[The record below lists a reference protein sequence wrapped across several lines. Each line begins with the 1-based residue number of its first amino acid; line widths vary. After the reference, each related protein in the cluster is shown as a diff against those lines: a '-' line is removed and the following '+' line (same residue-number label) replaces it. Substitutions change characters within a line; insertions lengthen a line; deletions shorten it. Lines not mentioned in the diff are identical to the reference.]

1 MGCTQSGHR
10 SFNDDYLLG
19 PKIAT
24 GTFTQTRLCTD
35 RRTGEVR
42 AAKIRSQPYLEADCR
57 FEAGLLT
64 ELNNASHSFLL
75 SRAPT
80 RSRTMKSRD
89 GDPRTTRGVDHVL
102 RFFGAYAERTFFCEV
117 FELCQGGEMMS
128 LDENEET
135 TEADVARWI
144 RQLLMAIETLHLRSI
159 VHRNVNPSN
168 VLLLEATRRTVKLG
182 GFGLA
187 CRVPS
192 RKLLKEACGSRAY
205 LAPEMLIGNY
215 GRKVD
220 VWAVGVILYVFLF
233 GRLPFA
239 AADTYH
245 LFKSIIEEEP
255 AWTYI
260 RTRDLQPG
268 WTDTVQGTRRRSGA
282 ESPGERGE
290 MPTENMDSRGETR
303 CVRPD
308 KARFE
313 TVPTP
318 AAPPASKAA
327 SGDCRRGDTPGEQG
341 QPQERKETQKR
352 RETRERQASR
362 KEEQTQKRQETK
374 ESRETE
380 AGSREDGRPLDSLR
394 SREGRREGGGEA
406 PALFCGDTATRRG
419 DTSAGRDR
427 EGRTGSTQSDK
438 ESTER
443 GQGDGRGKASK
454 KRHALNGVPSSA
466 ENLVQECLAPG
477 KLATESTGQA
487 DACDLQTDDDDYAPS
502 AEAVDL
508 CKQLLTKNFLRRPTA
523 TEALNHP
530 WIQREAWADGR
541 KGLTLPRSLRR
552 RISQC
557 NAEVCL
563 RSGSSLSVLGVDSG
577 EPGFGTTLSTQGL
590 ESEAPL
596 RHSPQT
602 SLLEVSP
609 KSLQATV
616 LGPLESGTST
626 AGSNALADVRLHA
639 RRSLVSSRARTSVSL
654 TSSAPGQT
662 QRPHDSAE
670 RGWAPKETVQAPK
683 KTATAPK
690 ETVGAPAETVQAR
703 DRVVGSTVKGWRV
716 RRSRGEAE
724 GASGRGSQVSSTRE
738 ASEKK
743 GWSMQSNSVFKKL
756 QRSCRSGSRLEEA
769 AYGDYQEDLARLRC
783 S

>member
-10 SFNDDYLLG
+10 SFNDDYLMG
-19 PKIAT
+19 QKIAT

-57 FEAGLLT
+57 FEAALLT

-75 SRAPT
+75 SRSQT
-80 RSRTMKSRD
+80 LSRTLKSRE
-89 GDPRTTRGVDHVL
+89 GDPRTTRGIDHVL

-117 FELCQGGEMMS
+117 FELCQGGELMS
-128 LDENEET
+128 LNENEET

-255 AWTYI
+255 EWTYTP
-260 RTRDLQPG
+260 TRDLQPG
-268 WTDTVQGTRRRSGA
+268 STETLQGTRRGSGA
-282 ESPGERGE
+282 ESPGENRE
-290 MPTENMDSRGETR
+290 APAETVDRRGETR
-303 CVRPD
+303 GVRPD
-308 KARFE
+308 RARFE

-318 AAPPASKAA
+318 GAPPASKAA
-327 SGDCRRGDTPGEQG
+327 SGDCRHGGTPGEQG
-341 QPQERKETQKR
+341 QPQERQETQQR
-352 RETRERQASR
+352 RETQE
-362 KEEQTQKRQETK
+362 RQETK
-374 ESRETE
+374 ESLKTK
-380 AGSREDGRPLDSLR
+380 AGSREAGRPLDSLQAQ
-394 SREGRREGGGEA
+394 EGRREGGGEA
-406 PALFCGDTATRRG
+406 HALFCGDTATRRG
-419 DTSAGRDR
+419 ATSAGQGR
-427 EGRTGSTQSDK
+427 EGRTGSTQSDN
-438 ESTER
+438 EATER
-443 GQGDGRGKASK
+443 GQEDGPGKAAKK
-454 KRHALNGVPSSA
+454 KRHALTGVPSSA

-477 KLATESTGQA
+477 KAATESTGQA
-487 DACDLQTDDDDYAPS
+487 DTCDLQTDDDDYAPS

-523 TEALNHP
+523 TEALSHP

-563 RSGSSLSVLGVDSG
+563 RSGSSLSVLGVDYG
-577 EPGFGTTLSTQGL
+577 EPGFGATFSMQGFDN
-590 ESEAPL
+590 EAPL

-616 LGPLESGTST
+616 LGPLEPGPST
-626 AGSNALADVRLHA
+626 AGPNALADIKLHA
-639 RRSLVSSRARTSVSL
+639 RRSLVSARVRTSVSL

-662 QRPHDSAE
+662 QRPHGSAE
-670 RGWAPKETVQAPK
+670 TVSAPK
-683 KTATAPK
+683 KTVKAPKKTVSAPK

-703 DRVVGSTVKGWRV
+703 DRGVGSTAKGWRV

-724 GASGRGSQVSSTRE
+724 GASGRGSQVSTPRE

-743 GWSMQSNSVFKKL
+743 GRSMQSNSVFKKL
-756 QRSCRSGSRLEEA
+756 QRSRKSGSRLEEA
-769 AYGDYQEDLARLRC
+769 AYGDYQEDLVRLRC